1 MSWMCVMLNRDDIR
15 AGKHIRLQNDFEQV
29 ILKTLAPKAAA
40 MFEYDPSYYEFG
52 YYFSPGAVEIF
63 AATLETFNA
72 RECGTPPRTGTS
84 LLVGHSDAWD
94 MLSPYAKSNGL

>member
-1 MSWMCVMLNRDDIR
+1 MRWMSVMLTRDDIR
-15 AGKHIRLQNDFEQV
+15 AGKHTRLQNDFEKAL
-29 ILKTLAPKAAA
+29 LKTAAPKAAA
-40 MFEYDPSYYEFG
+40 MFVNDLSYYESG

-84 LLVGHSDAWD
+84 LLIGYSDAWD
-94 MLSPYAKSNGL
+94 MLSTDAKSDGL